1 MCLLELKIY
10 LYKNIS
16 LRYQCQLSK
25 HQLDF
30 KQKVILVENWAWQ
43 PKQELL
49 REKTVQ
55 IRYLFPVPSSIPT
68 FSWITV
74 NLIPNSNNKRDLL

>member
-30 KQKVILVENWAWQ
+30 KQKVILVENWA
-43 PKQELL
+43 
-49 REKTVQ
+49 
-55 IRYLFPVPSSIPT
+55 
-68 FSWITV
+68 
-74 NLIPNSNNKRDLL
+74 